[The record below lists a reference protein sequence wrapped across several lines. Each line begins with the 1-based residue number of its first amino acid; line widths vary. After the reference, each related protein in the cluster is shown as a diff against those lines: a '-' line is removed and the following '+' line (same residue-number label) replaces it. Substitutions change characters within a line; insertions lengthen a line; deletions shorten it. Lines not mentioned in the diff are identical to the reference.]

1 MAIREQRFIS
11 DGDDDAVRIFLDNPE
26 IKVNYGKTLGLWVLF
41 VGGEARAELLEG
53 LRRELKSGKLA
64 SLALSESAK
73 LDDTSN
79 DYLFAQEEGYLTREQ
94 FFKRLHHF
102 EMMGFDG
109 AWIYVDGGSSRDKS
123 ARRILAGKSPR
134 GTAREKVLRNGV
146 ESEWK
151 DVPFRLRQSG
161 GRWLT
166 E

>member
-1 MAIREQRFIS
+1 MAIREHRFIR
-11 DGDDDAVRIFLDNPE
+11 DGDDDKVLIFLDNPE
-26 IKVNYGKTLGLWVLF
+26 IKMNYGKTLGLWVLF

-53 LRRELKSGKLA
+53 LRRELKAGKLA
-64 SLALSESAK
+64 SIALSA
-73 LDDTSN
+73 LANQDDTSN
-79 DYLFAQEEGYLTREQ
+79 DHLFAQEEGHLTREQ

-102 EMMGFDG
+102 EMMGFDD

-134 GTAREKVLRNGV
+134 GTAKEKVFRGGV
-146 ESEWK
+146 ESDWK
-151 DVPFRLRQSG
+151 DVPFRFRQPG